1 MSLGEGQ
8 AVLREC
14 FREKALLKDDK
25 EFVRWPRRKVFQ
37 EKRQV
42 SRHKVLS
49 LLKIA
54 SASE

>member
-8 AVLREC
+8 VVLREC
-14 FREKALLKDDK
+14 FRDKALLKDDK

-37 EKRQV
+37 EKGQM
-42 SRHKVLS
+42 SRHKVRS

>member
-42 SRHKVLS
+42 SRHKVRS

-54 SASE
+54 SVSE